1 MPLDVL
7 SYCSNNC
14 LLKRTSFMIKST
26 SLNEDGAAEPTV
38 ISTLSHELEYSTRN
52 LLAVGDGRVALSA
65 LSALSPAASIDLV
78 FIQATVLAQSLV
90 VPFKVKLG
98 EVEVLFDDIEPSLV
112 LESDEVDAN
121 DNDKCLKL
129 VKSYS
134 AEEPARADTV
144 ELLIEASAATSII
157 VKVTEE
163 ESASLLANC
172 EYCFGYTTKEVRCEH
187 RRKILRNEK
196 VWCYHHKKQEQE
208 NRKFQ
213 IYGDRPEFCSW

>member
-1 MPLDVL
+1 
-7 SYCSNNC
+7 
-14 LLKRTSFMIKST
+14 MIKST

-65 LSALSPAASIDLV
+65 LSPAASIDLV

-90 VPFKVKLG
+90 IPFKVKVG

-121 DNDKCLKL
+121 HNDKCLKL

-134 AEEPARADTV
+134 AEEPATADTV

-172 EYCFGYTTKEVRCEH
+172 EYCFGYSTKEVRCKH
-187 RRKILRNEK
+187 RRKILLNEK
-196 VWCYHHKKQEQE
+196 VWCYHHKEQEHE

-213 IYGDRPEFCSW
+213 IYGDRPEFCSWW